1 MKVILAVD
9 FVCFGG
15 FIHTGVYAQRNDP
28 TKTSS
33 KKEKSEGSKLTYDN
47 ALRLYGPPDQ
57 EKQMRDGGLVCTW
70 IQTDAVVGSVNTG
83 RVVGG
88 DTQKMVIFF
97 DSKGTMTDRKF
108 VNVRGSVRSL
118 FAPDSAFRL
127 DSR

>member
-1 MKVILAVD
+1 MKPFLLLAFVVLAV
-9 FVCFGG
+9 CGQA
-15 FIHTGVYAQRNDP
+15 GVYAQRNDP

-88 DTQKMVIFF
+88 ILKRWLSFLI
-97 DSKGTMTDRKF
+97 R
-108 VNVRGSVRSL
+108 RGR
-118 FAPDSAFRL
+118 
-127 DSR
+127 